1 MNLRTF
7 NMELSEQRRNK
18 IVQYI
23 IDLYKNGIIDKDGKF
38 TDIGAKKQEEF
49 TGAWFIYCI
58 AGEEPVGKYVEE
70 NNLEKLRGLAGSV
83 WLLFDKDRC
92 SWNWL
97 FILAVDSVINNDAK
111 LEAVLNLNR
120 EMYGLKNKTS
130 LEKAAD
136 LLDDSDEFEDI

>member
-1 MNLRTF
+1 MQ
-7 NMELSEQRRNK
+7 LSEQQRNK
-18 IVQYI
+18 IAQYI

-38 TDIGAKKQEEF
+38 TNLGDEKQKEF
-49 TGAWFIYCI
+49 TGTSFLYCV

-70 NNLEKLRGLAGSV
+70 NNLEKLRSLAGSI
-83 WLLFDKDRC
+83 WLLFDKDRS

-97 FILAVDSVINNDAK
+97 FILAVDSVVNNDAK

-130 LEKAAD
+130 LEKAAE
-136 LLDDSDEFEDI
+136 LLDDSNEFEDI

>member
-23 IDLYKNGIIDKDGKF
+23 IDLYKNGIIDKVGKF
-38 TDIGAKKQEEF
+38 TDLGDDKQKEF
-49 TGAWFIYCI
+49 TGTSFIYCI